1 MFIVMKK
8 NMIVSVAMVLCVIL
22 TIGIF
27 LKDKSQNTNEN
38 ISNTVVID
46 AGHGGMDGGCIG
58 IDGVLEK
65 DINLSVAKK
74 VKDVFEKNG
83 YKVIMT
89 REEDNDLSD
98 KDKKTIKSQK
108 NSDLKNRTK
117 LVNNSDCTL
126 FISIHMNQY
135 TSPEIFGSQVFYN
148 KNDEESEKYAKSVM
162 ECLKEIDGKN
172 KRVAKFI
179 PNKNLVFSNI
189 KVPGIL
195 VECGF
200 LSNPEECKKL
210 QDETYQKKIADA
222 VYRGIVKCR
231 TEWWKL
237 FFA

>member
-1 MFIVMKK
+1 MFIVVKK
-8 NMIVSVAMVLCVIL
+8 NMVVAVLLILIVMFSFATVIK
-22 TIGIF
+22 TQSKTASSPIN
-27 LKDKSQNTNEN
+27 K
-38 ISNTVVID
+38 TVVVD

-108 NSDLKNRTK
+108 NSDLKNRAK

-135 TSPEIFGSQVFYN
+135 TSSEIFGSQVFYN

-222 VYRGIVKCR
+222 VYHGIVKCR
-231 TEWWKL
+231 TE
-237 FFA
+237 